1 MLFKSLLRR
10 IMRNSCKKMLN
21 SSKKQDIR
29 DIVLFNLYKNKGE
42 VKASRYDYFSI
53 KQELEEHGS
62 ELRF

>member
-1 MLFKSLLRR
+1 
-10 IMRNSCKKMLN
+10 MLN

-42 VKASRYDYFSI
+42 VRASRYDYFSI
-53 KQELEEHGS
+53 KQELEEYGS